1 MWILLAKLAL
11 VLAPLPLAPLAQDGQ
26 YDEVRSQRRPGLGL
40 PARGCSWVRPPI
52 ILQPPYRKFSIPQC
66 SWGGSLPPSFG
77 RGEGDFR
84 TWRHERPDDRKWK
97 CPPLWPS
104 VLKRQSVP
112 LRRCQRSPL
121 PARAHSGCSPFLP
134 VAATPPRRHSALQ
147 IMVRGKKIHWQSDAG
162 WNCNGSGRGQGRGG
176 AGQHGSDFRPG

>member
-26 YDEVRSQRRPGLGL
+26 YDEVRSPRKPGLGL
-40 PARGCSWVRPPI
+40 PALSCSWVRRPI
-52 ILQPPYRKFSIPQC
+52 RSRPPYRRFSLPQC
-66 SWGGSLPPSFG
+66 FWGGSLPPSFG

-84 TWRHERPDDRKWK
+84 TWRHGRPDDWKWK

-121 PARAHSGCSPFLP
+121 PARAHSGCSPFLL
-134 VAATPPRRHSALQ
+134 VAATPPRPPDYGQ
-147 IMVRGKKIHWQSDAG
+147 GKKIHWQSDAG

-176 AGQHGSDFRPG
+176 GEQHGSDFRPG